1 MSTHRDAR
9 TFRARSLRRAALAAA
24 SLIVIPLLLAAPA
37 SAVVSNCG
45 PSGTHTI
52 CVSTSSDNLTGEQT
66 VTVTNYVNGSPA
78 KGTVTATWQPTV
90 GTAVRLITKVV
101 PSASFDDS
109 SYSFYWPTQKYL
121 DATGLLSVQWG
132 TGNESVT
139 LPVTLSNGNATNIQ
153 LEANDWQL
161 PAAWGGASDPVVAA
175 VGDGA
180 ADERAANGVASSIV
194 TATPALFLYLGDI
207 YEAGTYTENRSHYG
221 QLALGTDPGTLWG
234 SLAPITQ
241 PTVGNHEFVNLPAW
255 SDFWHQRPDLTSFS
269 FGGVLFLNLD
279 SSRPMKGSG
288 NDQYLLVQEALKTAP
303 PCVVAYWHIPA
314 TGGGNVSSKQKPM
327 WKLLA
332 QNGGD
337 LVLSGHKHQMTEM
350 FPLQDDGSTPGGSA
364 HMVQLIA
371 GSGGHQLGLE
381 LTGANVAWSKGKT
394 AGALYLTLIGAAS
407 GGTASRISWDFRD
420 VTPGSTP
427 LRTGTI
433 TC

>member
-1 MSTHRDAR
+1 MSTNRAPRPFR
-9 TFRARSLRRAALAAA
+9 TRSVGRAALTGAGAIVAA
-24 SLIVIPLLLAAPA
+24 LLLAAPA
-37 SAVVSNCG
+37 SADVRNCG
-45 PSGTHTI
+45 DSGGHTI
-52 CVSTSSDNLTGEQT
+52 CVNTSSGILTGEQT
-66 VTVTNYVNGSPA
+66 VIVTNDPA

-90 GTAVRLITKVV
+90 GTAVRLITKVA

-132 TGNESVT
+132 TGNASVT

-180 ADERAANGVASSIV
+180 ADENTSNKVANSVV
-194 TATPALFLYLGDI
+194 TANPALFLYLGDI

-279 SSRPMKGSG
+279 SSRPMKGNG
-288 NDQYLLVQEALKTAP
+288 NDQYDLVNGLIGPDATSP
-303 PCVVAYWHIPA
+303 PACIVAYWHIPA

-350 FPLQDDGSTPGGSA
+350 VPLDETGAPGGSA

-371 GSGGHQLGLE
+371 GSGGHQLGAQ
-381 LTGANVAWSKGKT
+381 LTGGNVAWSQGKT
-394 AGALYLTLIGAAS
+394 AGALYLTLTGARNGS
-407 GGTASRISWDFRD
+407 TASSITWDFRD
-420 VTPGSTP
+420 VTPGSTT